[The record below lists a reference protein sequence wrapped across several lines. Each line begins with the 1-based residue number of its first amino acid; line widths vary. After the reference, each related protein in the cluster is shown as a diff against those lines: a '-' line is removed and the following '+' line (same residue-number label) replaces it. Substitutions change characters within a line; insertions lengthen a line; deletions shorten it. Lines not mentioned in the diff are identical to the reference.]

1 MTVLSSLALLRPAAV
16 PIPEALRNRTGW
28 RAVCELPNTSPADM
42 AIQTGRAALTAS
54 GVAPGDIRWALHAGS
69 GYQGPMGWPVHHHI
83 KRGVVGHAGNA
94 FELKQYCAAG
104 LTSWLVAAGLQAGS
118 ATGAIVCTG
127 ADNWSWG
134 DRFAVLRA
142 VGGEPHSD
150 AAHAVVLTTDHGFA
164 DILGTGTASHPDTVD
179 QWKTRESFS
188 EHASMD
194 DYQASYRRA
203 VAAAGADAARNWVR
217 VLASATRAAL
227 TDAGLSP
234 QYVTHFVPH
243 GSGSGEPYRTLAK
256 KMALP
261 WSESLHEHQLGQ
273 GYLGVSTHAAGLV
286 RCCEMGLAVDSIVL
300 LLAAEYQLSA
310 TAVVLRIR
318 RAPAVQT
325 EGDLKVVA

>member
-1 MTVLSSLALLRPAAV
+1 
-16 PIPEALRNRTGW
+16 
-28 RAVCELPNTSPADM
+28 M
-42 AIQTGRAALTAS
+42 AIQAGRAAVTAS
-54 GVAPGDIRWALHAGS
+54 GVDPGDIRWALHAGS

-83 KRGVVGHAGNA
+83 KLGVVGHAGNA
-94 FELKQYCAAG
+94 LELKQYCAAG

-118 ATGAIVCTG
+118 DAGAIVCTG

-150 AAHAVVLTTDHGFA
+150 VAHAAVLTTDHGFA
-164 DILGTGTASHPDTVD
+164 DILGTGTASHPETVD
-179 QWKTRESFS
+179 LWKTRDRFS
-188 EHASMD
+188 DHASMD

-203 VAAAGADAARNWVR
+203 VAAADVDTAGNWVR
-217 VLASATRAAL
+217 VLATATRTAL
-227 TDAGLSP
+227 TGAGVSP

-261 WSESLHEHQLGQ
+261 WSESLHEHQMGL
-273 GYLGVSTHAAGLV
+273 GYLGVSSHAAGLIW
-286 RCCEMGLAVDSIVL
+286 CCETGLVADSIVL

-318 RAPAVQT
+318 RTPGVKA